1 MLTNTRTSSWVNAL
15 VNTRMN
21 LKLAGFAGLV
31 TAATAWTLWGGEMF
45 PAEPDPTGGS
55 TVVSTP
61 GLQDANGTRSRE
73 LDSRGDAEMAS
84 CGMHSFLHS

>member
-1 MLTNTRTSSWVNAL
+1 MTFQFAIAMLTNTRTSSWVNAL

-55 TVVSTP
+55 TVVCDTWLA
-61 GLQDANGTRSRE
+61 G
-73 LDSRGDAEMAS
+73 
-84 CGMHSFLHS
+84 C